1 MAQKV
6 SASSQD
12 YLEAILELSDQQ
24 KGSVHSIDISKKLGV
39 SRASVN
45 RAVGVLKEAG
55 LVSQERYS
63 TLFLTEKGREEAVS
77 VLGRHVALRGFL
89 TEILGVSGETAE
101 EDACKMEHI
110 ISEETICKLKKFMD
124 KR

>member
-12 YLEAILELSDQQ
+12 YLETILELSDQK
-24 KGSVHSIDISKKLGV
+24 KGSVHSIDIAKKLGV

-55 LVSQERYS
+55 FVSQERYS

-89 TEILGVSGETAE
+89 TGVLGVSPETAE

-110 ISEETICKLKKFMD
+110 ISEETIAKLKKFMD
-124 KR
+124 NQ